1 MKRSESDN
9 ALNSNQY
16 TPAPYLNK
24 MLQNSQNSQ
33 SEAVQL
39 VGLGSA
45 VGSPLGPV
53 GTVVG
58 GLIGGFLC
66 IFVCHDGNFL
76 GFFFVKNCIRF
87 MFIRYPELV
96 FNNQR
101 WSNFQTHLHQTNL
114 RTSQAVRKVDK
125 KLTQKKGR
133 QKQRFHGSHRLRL
146 IQKMELW
153 G

>member
-45 VGSPLGPV
+45 VGSALGPV

-58 GLIGGFLC
+58 GLVGGILC
-66 IFVCHDGNFL
+66 IIVCHDGNFQ
-76 GFFFVKNCIRF
+76 GFCFVKH
-87 MFIRYPELV
+87 FIRLLFVRFPELI

-101 WSNFQTHLHQTNL
+101 CSNF
-114 RTSQAVRKVDK
+114 
-125 KLTQKKGR
+125 
-133 QKQRFHGSHRLRL
+133 
-146 IQKMELW
+146 
-153 G
+153 